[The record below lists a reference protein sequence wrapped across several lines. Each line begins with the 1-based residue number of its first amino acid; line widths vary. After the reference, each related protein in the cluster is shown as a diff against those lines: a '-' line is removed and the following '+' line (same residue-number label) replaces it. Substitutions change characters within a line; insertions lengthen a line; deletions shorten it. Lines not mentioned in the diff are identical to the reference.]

1 MSKIIEFGPEA
12 RQKLSAGI
20 DKLANAV
27 TATLGPNGRNVVIA
41 NQGIPQSTKDGV
53 TVAKSITLED
63 PIEELGVQLLKQAA
77 IKTADNAGDGTTTST
92 LLAQEMVKQGLTHLN
107 NGANSV
113 EIKRGIDSAVKEV
126 VTYLR
131 HNIKEDVS
139 EEDQLKQIATISANN
154 DPEVGELIATAMQK
168 VGREGVVFIE
178 ESKNGETYLETVE
191 GMQFDRGYKS
201 PYFVTDN
208 NNMSTTISD
217 ALILIADKKFTQ
229 VKELLPILEAVSA
242 QNKSL
247 LIIAEDIEGEAL
259 ATLIV
264 NKARGILKVVAVKAP
279 DFGDRRKLLLEDI
292 AIMTGGQ
299 VFSTEKG
306 MKLDKFNWEWF
317 GEARVVTVSKDTTT
331 LVDGKGDA
339 EKIEARI
346 TELQTQIEKAL
357 SPYEK
362 EKLQERLAKF
372 VGGVAIVHVGGFTES
387 EMREKK
393 DRVDD
398 ALQATKAALEEGI
411 VPGGGAA
418 LLYAREAIT
427 DRTNIGKNIVYKACS
442 APFMKILT
450 NAGKTDS
457 ECYGLI
463 NGLNVTKIETY
474 STSSKIE
481 TYSTASVESNN
492 WKGYDLKTDS
502 FVNMKNAGIID
513 PAKVTRTAIENAAS
527 VAGTILLTEAVVVDK
542 PEDKKSEGGFGDMM
556 GMM

>member
-12 RQKLSAGI
+12 RKKLSTGV
-20 DKLANAV
+20 DKLADAV
-27 TATLGPNGRNVVIA
+27 TSTLGPNGRNVVIA

-63 PIEELGVQLLKQAA
+63 PIEELGVQMVKQAA

-107 NGANSV
+107 NGANAV
-113 EIKRGIDSAVKEV
+113 EIKRGIDAAVKQVIDCIRTE
-126 VTYLR
+126 
-131 HNIKEDVS
+131 IKEDIS
-139 EEDQLKQIATISANN
+139 SEDQLKQIATISANN

-191 GMQFDRGYKS
+191 GMQFERGYKS

-208 NNMSTTISD
+208 NSMSTSIQD

-247 LIIAEDIEGEAL
+247 LIIAEDVEGEAL

-279 DFGDRRKLLLEDI
+279 DFGDRRKLILEDI
-292 AIMTGGQ
+292 AILTGGQ

-306 MKLDKFNWEWF
+306 MKLDKFSWEWF
-317 GEARVVTVSKDTTT
+317 GEARVITVGKDTTT
-331 LVDGKGDA
+331 IVDGKGDA
-339 EKIEARI
+339 DKIEARI
-346 TELQTQIEKAL
+346 QELQTQIEKSV

-372 VGGVAIVHVGGFTES
+372 IGGVAIVHVGGYTES
-387 EMREKK
+387 EMKEKK

-411 VPGGGAA
+411 VPGGGST

-427 DRTNIGKNIVYKACS
+427 KSREELDSNIHIGKNIVYKACS

-450 NAGKTDS
+450 NAGYS
-457 ECYGLI
+457 EGECYGLI
-463 NGLNVTKIETY
+463 NQMDPSDNWVGYNLKSET
-474 STSSKIE
+474 
-481 TYSTASVESNN
+481 
-492 WKGYDLKTDS
+492 
-502 FVNMKNAGIID
+502 FVNMKEAGIID
-513 PAKVTRTAIENAAS
+513 PSKVTRTALENAAS

-542 PEDKKSEGGFGDMM
+542 PEEKKDSDAGFGGM
-556 GMM
+556 GGMF

>member
-1 MSKIIEFGPEA
+1 MSKVIEFGPEA
-12 RQKLSAGI
+12 RKKMSAGI
-20 DKLANAV
+20 DKLADAV
-27 TATLGPNGRNVVIA
+27 TSTLGPNGRNVVIA

-53 TVAKSITLED
+53 TVAKSISLED
-63 PIEELGVQLLKQAA
+63 PIEELGVQLVKQAA

-92 LLAQEMVKQGLTHLN
+92 LLAQEMVKQGLAHLN
-107 NGANSV
+107 NGANAV
-113 EIKRGIDSAVKEV
+113 EIKRSIDKTVKELV
-126 VTYLR
+126 DFIR
-131 HNIKEDVS
+131 QEIKEDIS
-139 EEDQLKQIATISANN
+139 NEDQLKQVATISANN
-154 DPEVGELIATAMQK
+154 DPEVGELIATAMEK

-178 ESKNGETYLETVE
+178 ESKSGETYLETVE
-191 GMQFDRGYKS
+191 GMQFERGYKS

-208 NNMSTTISD
+208 NTMSTSIQD

-247 LIIAEDIEGEAL
+247 LIIAEDVEGEAL

-317 GEARVVTVSKDTTT
+317 GEARVVTVNKDTTT

-339 EKIEARI
+339 DKIQQRI
-346 TELQTQIEKAL
+346 EELQVQIEKST

-372 VGGVAIVHVGGFTES
+372 IGGVAIVHVGGHTES

-411 VPGGGAA
+411 VPGGGAV
-418 LLYAREAIT
+418 LLHARTSIKVT
-427 DRTNIGKNIVYKACS
+427 DIGSQIVYNACA
-442 APFMKILT
+442 APFKKILS
-450 NAGKTDS
+450 NAGYEQEDIYNSINAVTGGDYW
-457 ECYGLI
+457 YG
-463 NGLNVTKIETY
+463 
-474 STSSKIE
+474 
-481 TYSTASVESNN
+481 
-492 WKGYDLKTDS
+492 WDLKAEN
-502 FVNMKNAGIID
+502 FVDMREAGIID
-513 PAKVTRTAIENAAS
+513 PAKVTRTALENAAS

-542 PEDKKSEGGFGDMM
+542 PEEKKDSDAGFGGM
-556 GMM
+556 GGMF